1 MSSEVN
7 VNGGSCGCRCT
18 VLRMA
23 AELAVVIPALN
34 CAETVGAVV
43 AGVRRYVPWVV
54 VVDDGSTDATA
65 ARAAAAGAEVVRH
78 PIRRG
83 KGAAL
88 QTGMQRLLQRGV
100 ERVLTMDGDGEHVP
114 DQVPL
119 LLQAS
124 EAAPAALIIGVR
136 RVDPALVSPARA
148 FGNRFANRWV
158 AIAAGQALPD
168 TQSGF
173 RVYPLRATLGLR
185 VRARHF
191 GFETEV
197 LIRAIRAG
205 VPIRSVA
212 VQTAYR
218 PLGERRSH
226 FRPFLDTVRIIGIV
240 LGLIFRIW

>member
-1 MSSEVN
+1 MVPDP
-7 VNGGSCGCRCT
+7 
-18 VLRMA
+18 
-23 AELAVVIPALN
+23 AVVIPALN
-34 CAETVGAVV
+34 CAETIGAVV
-43 AGVRRYVPWVV
+43 AGVRAYVPSVV
-54 VVDDGSTDATA
+54 VVDDGSVDATA
-65 ARAAAAGAEVVRH
+65 GRAAAAGAEVVRH
-78 PIRRG
+78 PARRG

-88 QTGMQRLLQRGV
+88 QTGMRLLAQRGV
-100 ERVLTMDGDGEHVP
+100 ERVLTMDGDGEHAP
-114 DQVPL
+114 DQVPR

-124 EAAPAALIIGVR
+124 AAEPGALIIGVR
-136 RVDPALVSPARA
+136 RVDPALVSPLRA

-173 RVYPLRATLGLR
+173 RIYPLRATVALR

-197 LIRAIRAG
+197 LIRALRAG
-205 VPIRSVA
+205 VPIRSVT

-218 PLGERRSH
+218 PIGERRSH